1 MHYFETQVNKIDVI
15 ALLDEFNSSDNTRHT
30 CLSTLILSLLQPH
43 YAILDVIEPILHVQT
58 PIHVYEMSMEKQPLG
73 TDNTILQ
80 LSHSLKSLDD
90 DGGDTYGLAVIIG

>member
-58 PIHVYEMSMEKQPLG
+58 PIHVYEMSMETATKEGQHDSS
-73 TDNTILQ
+73 T
-80 LSHSLKSLDD
+80 LSFSQ
-90 DGGDTYGLAVIIG
+90 VPER